1 MDWIQI
7 VVSVLSGLA
16 VCIPLVVKLVQ
27 YVREAVSGKR
37 WDAMLKLVIANMQ
50 EAEGLFETG
59 AERKAWV
66 MQLLTANAE
75 SVGFELAPE
84 DVRKISDMIDSLC
97 AMAKTVNAEV
107 KADG

>member
-1 MDWIQI
+1 MDWVQI
-7 VVSVLSGLA
+7 IVSVLSGLA

-27 YVREAVSGKR
+27 YVREAVQGKR
-37 WDAMLKLVIANMQ
+37 WDALLKLVIANMQ
-50 EAEGLFETG
+50 EAEGLFATG

-75 SVGFELAPE
+75 SVGFELTPE
-84 DVRKISDMIDSLC
+84 DVRKISDMIDRLC

-107 KADG
+107 TA

>member
-7 VVSVLSGLA
+7 IVSVLSGLA

-27 YVREAVSGKR
+27 YVREAAEGRR
-37 WDAMLKLVIANMQ
+37 WDALLKLVIANMQ
-50 EAEGLFETG
+50 EAETLFATG
-59 AERKAWV
+59 AERKQWC
-66 MQLLTANAE
+66 MQLLAANAE
-75 SVGFELAPE
+75 SVGCTLGPE
-84 DVRKISDMIDSLC
+84 DVQKIGDMIDSLC

>member
-7 VVSVLSGLA
+7 IVSVLSGLA

-27 YVREAVSGKR
+27 YVREVVKGKR

-50 EAEGLFETG
+50 EAEGLFTTG
-59 AERKAWV
+59 AERKQWV

-75 SVGFELAPE
+75 SVGFELGPE